1 MLHQG
6 WDNDSPVKDR
16 AHNHSLGGAALG
28 LCGLRNEAAVGVEH
42 RGPGL
47 AVWGREGEEMGGA
60 VDGPE
65 GRRGALL
72 D

>member
-1 MLHQG
+1 M
-6 WDNDSPVKDR
+6 
-16 AHNHSLGGAALG
+16 
-28 LCGLRNEAAVGVEH
+28 CGLRNEAAVGVEH